1 MTLTTD
7 LQTQLPLAGLK
18 VIELHAIGPVPF
30 AGMLLQ
36 NLGATVTRI
45 SPPADPGLG
54 IAIKPEFDLLN
65 LGKSVI
71 ALDLKTDNG
80 RSELLKLLQ
89 DTDVLMEGFRPQ
101 VLERI
106 GLAPQTLLDHC
117 PRLVIGRLN
126 GWGTQGPLAARAGHD
141 INYLAL
147 SGALLAIGTKD
158 QPVPPLNLVADFG
171 GGAMHLVVGILA
183 KLVQRSLQTNQ
194 GGGVVS
200 TSILAGTHGLMP
212 MFYGLIANQM
222 QSLHRENNLLDGGM
236 PFYRVYACLDNAFV
250 AVGALEPKFYAQ
262 LISLLDLAEQVDLKH
277 QYKASTWPATQALM
291 AKAIAQKTRDQWAA
305 LALPLDA
312 CLSPVLSFTEAQHHA
327 HNQANGWFGSGHSTS
342 DNLGRSASNEQKLKA
357 QAIAQTV
364 APNHIIQFS

>member
-1 MTLTTD
+1 MNSITEPKA
-7 LQTQLPLAGLK
+7 QLPLAGLK

-36 NLGATVTRI
+36 NLGASVTRI
-45 SPPADPGLG
+45 APPADPGLG

-65 LGKSVI
+65 IGKSVV
-71 ALDLKTDNG
+71 ALNLKTDSG
-80 RSELLKLLQ
+80 RADLCKLLEN
-89 DTDVLMEGFRPQ
+89 TDVLMEGFRPE
-101 VLERI
+101 VLERL
-106 GLAPQTLLDHC
+106 GLAPSILLGQF

-171 GGAMHLVVGILA
+171 GGAMHLVVGVLA
-183 KLVQRSLQTNQ
+183 KLVQRSLQANQ
-194 GGGVVS
+194 AGGVVS

-222 QSLHRENNLLDGGM
+222 QSLQREHNLLDGGM
-236 PFYRVYACLDNAFV
+236 PFYRVYRCNDDAFV

-262 LISLLDLAEQVDLKH
+262 LISLLDLSDQVDLKH
-277 QYKASTWPATQALM
+277 QYTASSWPSTQALIER
-291 AKAIAQKTRDQWAA
+291 AIAQKTRDEWAA

-312 CLSPVLSFTEAQHHA
+312 CLSPVLSFTEAQQNT
-327 HNQANGWFGSGHSTS
+327 HNHANGWFGADQNEGSQIEGNQKQNSSTP
-342 DNLGRSASNEQKLKA
+342 
-357 QAIAQTV
+357 I
-364 APNHIIQFS
+364 APNNIIQFS

>member
-1 MTLTTD
+1 LKPE
-7 LQTQLPLAGLK
+7 QNPQLPLTGLK

-36 NLGATVTRI
+36 NLGASVTRI
-45 SPPADPGLG
+45 APPADPGLG
-54 IAIKPEFDLLN
+54 IAIKPEFDFLN

-71 ALDLKTDNG
+71 ALDLKTDSG
-80 RSELLKLLQ
+80 RATLFKML
-89 DTDVLMEGFRPQ
+89 DTTDVLMEGFRPE

-106 GLAPQTLLDHC
+106 GLSPNNLLNQF
-117 PRLVIGRLN
+117 PRLVLGRLN

-183 KLVQRSLQTNQ
+183 KLVQRSLQSDQT
-194 GGGVVS
+194 GGVVS

-222 QSLHRENNLLDGGM
+222 QSLQRENNLLDGGM
-236 PFYRVYACLDNAFV
+236 PFYRVYRCSDEGFV

-262 LISLLDLAEQVDLKH
+262 LIRLLGLSEQIDLKH
-277 QYKASTWPATQALM
+277 QYKAATWPATQALI
-291 AKAIAQKTRDQWAA
+291 ADTIAQKTRDQWAM

-312 CLSPVLSFTEAQHHA
+312 CLSPVLSFMEAQQNN
-327 HNQANGWFGSGHSTS
+327 HNQANGWFNVSRDTAQDEGQKIIHSQEQ
-342 DNLGRSASNEQKLKA
+342 NSAQ
-357 QAIAQTV
+357 II
-364 APNHIIQFS
+364 APNNIIQFS

>member
-1 MTLTTD
+1 MNSKSEPK
-7 LQTQLPLAGLK
+7 TQLPLIGLK

-45 SPPADPGLG
+45 APPADPGLG

-71 ALDLKTDNG
+71 ALDLKTDKG
-80 RSELLKLLQ
+80 RASLFDLLQ
-89 DTDVLMEGFRPQ
+89 DTDVLMEGFRPD

-106 GLAPQTLLDHC
+106 GLAPDVLLNQF

-126 GWGTQGPLAARAGHD
+126 GWGTKGPLAARAGHD

-183 KLVQRSLQTNQ
+183 KLVQRSLQSNQ
-194 GGGVVS
+194 AGGVVS

-222 QSLHRENNLLDGGM
+222 QSLQRENNLLDGGM
-236 PFYRVYACLDNAFV
+236 PFYKVYRCRDDAFV
-250 AVGALEPKFYAQ
+250 ATGALEPKFYAQ
-262 LISLLDLAEQVDLKH
+262 LINLLGLTEQIDLKH
-277 QYKASTWPATQALM
+277 QYKASSWPATQALI
-291 AKAIAQKTRDQWAA
+291 ARAIALKTRDEWAA
-305 LALPLDA
+305 LSLPLDA
-312 CLSPVLSFTEAQHHA
+312 CLSPVLSFSEAQQNA
-327 HNQANGWFGSGHSTS
+327 HNQANGWFGTS
-342 DNLGRSASNEQKLKA
+342 QDKDDEKPSASST
-357 QAIAQTV
+357 I
-364 APNHIIQFS
+364 APNNIIQFR

>member
-1 MTLTTD
+1 MNSKTEP
-7 LQTQLPLAGLK
+7 QTQLPLTGLK

-45 SPPADPGLG
+45 APPADPGLG

-65 LGKSVI
+65 LGKSVV

-80 RSELLKLLQ
+80 RADLFTLLENA
-89 DTDVLMEGFRPQ
+89 DILMEGFRPE

-106 GLAPQTLLDHC
+106 GLAPDVLLSQF

-183 KLVQRSLQTNQ
+183 KLVQRSLQPKQ
-194 GGGVVS
+194 FGGVVS

-212 MFYGLIANQM
+212 MFYGLVANQM
-222 QSLHRENNLLDGGM
+222 QSLQRENNLLDGGM
-236 PFYRVYACLDNAFV
+236 PFYKVYRCSDEAFV

-262 LISLLDLAEQVDLKH
+262 LINLLGLNEQIDLKH
-277 QYKASTWPATQALM
+277 QYKASSWPATQALI
-291 AKAIAQKTRDQWAA
+291 AKTIALKTRDEWAA
-305 LALPLDA
+305 LALSSDA
-312 CLSPVLSFTEAQHHA
+312 CLSPVLSFNEVQQNA
-327 HNQANGWFGSGHSTS
+327 HNQANGWFRTS
-342 DNLGRSASNEQKLKA
+342 QNTNDDNQTTYSP
-357 QAIAQTV
+357 IAPT
-364 APNHIIQFS
+364 NIIKFS